1 MVKKEAINAL
11 IDEKVVPI
19 LTQEL
24 DKQGFKY
31 KKSNKHFIRGAKD
44 GIAHILNLYPNNSPL
59 VYDEDTE
66 QIFLNFTISAFV
78 DFPAYKKWHIDT
90 FGQRDFTSIDYKR
103 IVCQIELSLDDF
115 TKDHFYSPTP
125 TQRFKMV
132 VQSSLISARNV
143 NEQVV
148 PMAQALQVEIP
159 EFIAYFHD
167 KTDILTLYNNPNF
180 PYVNSLMLLFAGY
193 TDLAKQQIK
202 TGVQNDIET
211 LEKML
216 KNDSKEAADKLK
228 FFEDYLLKVNKVT
241 DLALENPFI
250 QSFKVLPSKQ
260 DEFVFSSKTKFS
272 ELLRLDLSQHV
283 SKRSSIDIKM
293 NGLGEVLILA
303 NKKIFKL
310 NLQGEVIFE
319 KQYEFDAGFDNT
331 WSLPSGVIEGSNDF
345 FVNNWVIKGNNEV
358 LNLVLPKKKLKK
370 GKLQPL
376 NIRAIAF
383 WEKESKYLIL
393 YEQQLLIYNDQGVL
407 EQSKEIDTYYGAQF
421 IMSKEWIVFS
431 NRQNNTHHI
440 KTFDGE
446 TLGKYDFSNGNHKYA
461 YSKNHEYLI
470 CFNYA
475 ITSQL
480 YKLPSGKKETLKAH
494 PTHINGYKE
503 VGYPDTEH
511 NFGLDIAKFSPDSTY
526 IVGCAYHGRYVAW
539 KLPKLE
545 RVDLVPQAEMI
556 NLLTPR
562 ESLKSVGDGFE
573 KVIIKPSFFS
583 AGGQSFL
590 KNFNFNEI
598 SNIFFFENGD
608 IFITEI
614 GRGKFVLTWDR
625 DFNNLNFRKLEGI
638 LNLFAE
644 KYLTQTTE
652 TELIIY
658 ELQS

>member
-1 MVKKEAINAL
+1 MIKQEAINTL
-11 IDEKVVPI
+11 IETKVVPV
-19 LTQEL
+19 LAQEL
-24 DKQGFKY
+24 EKDGFKY
-31 KKSNKHFIRGAKD
+31 LKSKRCFSRKAKD
-44 GIAHILNLYPNNSPL
+44 GIVHNLNLYVYYSPI
-59 VYDEDTE
+59 YYNEDTE
-66 QIFLNFTISAFV
+66 QIFLDFTIYASFDIPAF
-78 DFPAYKKWHIDT
+78 KKWYLTT
-90 FGQRDFTSIDYKR
+90 FGEKDLTFSDSKTVK
-103 IVCQIELSLDDF
+103 CKIELSVHDF
-115 TKDHFYSPTP
+115 TEESYSTPTP
-125 TQRFKMV
+125 NQRFKMSV
-132 VQSSLISARNV
+132 LNSFVGDRNLDKT
-143 NEQVV
+143 VV
-148 PMAQALQVEIP
+148 PMDLVLQEEVP
-159 EFIAYFHD
+159 RLIAFFQD
-167 KTDILTLYNNPNF
+167 KTDILTLFHHRDYPF
-180 PYVNSLMLLFAGY
+180 ACSFLLLFAGY
-193 TDLAKQQIK
+193 TDLAKQQFKVWLQYRI
-202 TGVQNDIET
+202 DEIEA
-211 LEKML
+211 KL
-216 KNDSKEAADKLK
+216 KNDPQEAAESLK
-228 FFEDYLLKVNKVT
+228 YFEDYLLQVNKVT
-241 DLALENPFI
+241 NLVLENPFLRTI
-250 QSFKVLPSKQ
+250 KVLPPKG

-272 ELLRLDLSQHV
+272 ELLRLDLSKYLYEY
-283 SKRSSIDIKM
+283 SKIYTRM
-293 NGLGEVLILA
+293 NGLGEMLILA
-303 NKKIFKL
+303 DKKIIKL
-310 NLQGEVIFE
+310 NLQGEVVFE
-319 KQYEFDAGFDNT
+319 QQYEAKPGFDQSSSYLSIRIIDGT
-331 WSLPSGVIEGSNDF
+331 NDF
-345 FVNNWVIKGNNEV
+345 FVSNWIIKSNNQ
-358 LNLVLPKKKLKK
+358 LLDLPLPSKNLKK
-370 GKLQPL
+370 GKPQSIYFNDL
-376 NIRAIAF
+376 AF
-383 WEKESKYLIL
+383 WKKENKYVAL
-393 YEQQLLIYNDQGVL
+393 YEQDLLIYSDQGVL
-407 EQSKEIDTYYGAQF
+407 EHSKEVDISYGHF
-421 IMSKEWIVFS
+421 IMEKEWIVS
-431 NRQNNTHHI
+431 SDRQNNTHQIHS
-440 KTFDGE
+440 FDGE
-446 TLGKYDFSNGNHKYA
+446 TIGTYDFSNGNHKYA

-556 NLLTPR
+556 DLLTPR